1 MKNVKFFLMSWLCIH
16 VCLFFP
22 LQSQAE
28 EQIEPDQKI
37 NEVNVQEENKES
49 QEPPEQVETKQ
60 DEEKQKEEKQKEE
73 KQKEAEQ
80 QEVANKQLSERK
92 IETEQ
97 GIITIN
103 KPELKVGEEVRIA
116 VEPNGKNIQ
125 SMKGILQLQKT
136 GEQYA
141 QERMLSFEYDEET
154 KSWVANYKAGDFD
167 LQGDWNLQLVQSYK
181 ENEKEE
187 LVKNEVKVPLIR
199 IKNET
204 PTIDKE
210 LPKLQ
215 KVTIDEVKENLVER
229 KQGDSI
235 HLRVKASDIESVVK
249 EVRVT
254 LKGKEN
260 KELSFLL
267 DYNKH
272 DMDWQKVFEITE
284 ALPAGPYELLV
295 EIIDAA
301 GNKLV
306 EESEYTISVLVPK
319 NEDDKKIEE
328 KEKEEK
334 LDNKLENE
342 LEDKKENELEDKK
355 ENEKQ
360 EDSKVKN
367 PLPEENLPVVQIPK
381 QDEIVNKF
389 IKEPLKEKE
398 EFTYVIKEP
407 FEDNKEVHKG
417 KDQKEKNNKQ
427 VASKKKEQKEEPKD
441 KKEEKGEQGVQASD
455 VFTIMS
461 GLFVLFLVLKSNKE
475 WG

>member
-28 EQIEPDQKI
+28 EQIESDQKI

-49 QEPPEQVETKQ
+49 QESSEQVETKQ
-60 DEEKQKEEKQKEE
+60 DEEKQKEAEQQEV
-73 KQKEAEQ
+73 EQ
-80 QEVANKQLSERK
+80 QEVANKQLNERK

-97 GIITIN
+97 GIITVN

-125 SMKGILQLQKT
+125 SMKGILQLQKN

-141 QERMLSFEYDEET
+141 QERILSFEYDEET
-154 KSWVANYKAGDFD
+154 KSWVANYKAGNFD

-187 LVKNEVKVPLIR
+187 IVKNEVKVPLIR

-235 HLRVKASDIESVVK
+235 HIRVKALDIESVVK

-306 EESEYTISVLVPK
+306 EESEYTISVLAPK

-342 LEDKKENELEDKK
+342 LEDKKENE
-355 ENEKQ
+355 KQ
-360 EDSKVKN
+360 EDLKIKN
-367 PLPEENLPVVQIPK
+367 PLLEEKLPVVQIPK
-381 QDEIVNKF
+381 QDEKVNKF

-407 FEDNKEVHKG
+407 FEDNKEVHKA

-427 VASKKKEQKEEPKD
+427 VVSKKKEQKEETKD
-441 KKEEKGEQGVQASD
+441 KEEEKGEQGVQASD

>member
-16 VCLFFP
+16 VCLFFS

-28 EQIEPDQKI
+28 EQIESDQKI

-49 QEPPEQVETKQ
+49 QESSEQVETKQ
-60 DEEKQKEEKQKEE
+60 DEEKQKE
-73 KQKEAEQ
+73 AEQ
-80 QEVANKQLSERK
+80 QEVVNKQLNERK

-97 GIITIN
+97 GIITVN
-103 KPELKVGEEVRIA
+103 KPELRVGEEVRIA
-116 VEPNGKNIQ
+116 VEPNGKNIE
-125 SMKGILQLQKT
+125 SMKGILQLQKN

-141 QERMLSFEYDEET
+141 QERILSFEYDEET
-154 KSWVANYKAGDFD
+154 KSWVANYKAGNFD

-187 LVKNEVKVPLIR
+187 IVKNEVKVPLIR

-235 HLRVKASDIESVVK
+235 HIRVKASDIESVVK

-306 EESEYTISVLVPK
+306 EESEYTISVLAPK
-319 NEDDKKIEE
+319 NEDDKKIEEKEKEKE

-342 LEDKKENELEDKK
+342 LEDKKENE
-355 ENEKQ
+355 KQ
-360 EDSKVKN
+360 EDLKIKN
-367 PLPEENLPVVQIPK
+367 PLLEEKLPVVQIPK
-381 QDEIVNKF
+381 QDEKVNKF

-407 FEDNKEVHKG
+407 FEDNKEIHKA

-427 VASKKKEQKEEPKD
+427 VVSKKKEQKEETKD
-441 KKEEKGEQGVQASD
+441 KEEEKGEQGVQASD

>member
-60 DEEKQKEEKQKEE
+60 DEEKQKEEKQKE
-73 KQKEAEQ
+73 AEQ

-97 GIITIN
+97 GIITVN
-103 KPELKVGEEVRIA
+103 KLELKVGEEVRIA

-125 SMKGILQLQKT
+125 SMKGILQLQKN

-187 LVKNEVKVPLIR
+187 LIKNEVKVPLIR

-235 HLRVKASDIESVVK
+235 QIRVKASDIESVVK

-306 EESEYTISVLVPK
+306 EESEYTISVLAPK

-328 KEKEEK
+328 KEEK
-334 LDNKLENE
+334 LDNKL
-342 LEDKKENELEDKK
+342 ENELEDKK

-407 FEDNKEVHKG
+407 FEDNKEVHKA

>member
-28 EQIEPDQKI
+28 EQIESDQKI

-49 QEPPEQVETKQ
+49 QESSEQVETKQ
-60 DEEKQKEEKQKEE
+60 DEE

-80 QEVANKQLSERK
+80 QEVANKQLNERK

-97 GIITIN
+97 GIITVN

-125 SMKGILQLQKT
+125 SMKGILQLQKN

-141 QERMLSFEYDEET
+141 QERILSFEYDEET
-154 KSWVANYKAGDFD
+154 KSWVANYKAGNFD

-187 LVKNEVKVPLIR
+187 IVKNEVKVPLIR

-235 HLRVKASDIESVVK
+235 HIRVKASDIESVVK

-306 EESEYTISVLVPK
+306 EESEYTISVLAPK

-342 LEDKKENELEDKK
+342 LEDKKENE
-355 ENEKQ
+355 KQ
-360 EDSKVKN
+360 EDLKIKN
-367 PLPEENLPVVQIPK
+367 PLLEEKLPVVQIPK
-381 QDEIVNKF
+381 QDEKVNKF

-407 FEDNKEVHKG
+407 FEDNKEVHKA
-417 KDQKEKNNKQ
+417 KDQKEKSNKQ
-427 VASKKKEQKEEPKD
+427 VVSKKKEQKEETKD
-441 KKEEKGEQGVQASD
+441 KEEEKGEQGVQASD

>member
-28 EQIEPDQKI
+28 EQIESDQKI

-49 QEPPEQVETKQ
+49 QESSEQVETKQ
-60 DEEKQKEEKQKEE
+60 DEEKQKEAEQQEV
-73 KQKEAEQ
+73 EQ
-80 QEVANKQLSERK
+80 QEVANKQLNERK

-97 GIITIN
+97 GIITVN

-116 VEPNGKNIQ
+116 VESNGKNIQ
-125 SMKGILQLQKT
+125 SMKGILQLQKN

-141 QERMLSFEYDEET
+141 QERILSFEYDEET
-154 KSWVANYKAGDFD
+154 KSWVANYKAGNFD

-187 LVKNEVKVPLIR
+187 IVKNEVKVPLIR

-235 HLRVKASDIESVVK
+235 HIRVKASDIESVVK

-272 DMDWQKVFEITE
+272 DMDWEKVFEITE

-306 EESEYTISVLVPK
+306 EESEYTISVLAPK

-342 LEDKKENELEDKK
+342 LEDKKENE
-355 ENEKQ
+355 KQ
-360 EDSKVKN
+360 EDLKIKN
-367 PLPEENLPVVQIPK
+367 PLLEEKLPVVQIPK
-381 QDEIVNKF
+381 QDEKVNKF
-389 IKEPLKEKE
+389 IKEPLKEKK

-407 FEDNKEVHKG
+407 FEDNKEVHKA
-417 KDQKEKNNKQ
+417 KDQKEKSNKQ
-427 VASKKKEQKEEPKD
+427 VVSKKKEQKEETKD
-441 KKEEKGEQGVQASD
+441 KEEEKGEQGVQASD

>member
-28 EQIEPDQKI
+28 EQIESDQKI

-49 QEPPEQVETKQ
+49 QESSEQVETKQ
-60 DEEKQKEEKQKEE
+60 DEEKQKE
-73 KQKEAEQ
+73 AEQ
-80 QEVANKQLSERK
+80 QEVVNKQLNERK

-97 GIITIN
+97 GIITVN

-116 VEPNGKNIQ
+116 VEPNGKNIE
-125 SMKGILQLQKT
+125 SMKGILQLQKN

-141 QERMLSFEYDEET
+141 QERILSFEYDEET
-154 KSWVANYKAGDFD
+154 KSWVANYKAEDFD

-187 LVKNEVKVPLIR
+187 IVKNEVKVPLIR

-204 PTIDKE
+204 PAIDKE

-215 KVTIDEVKENLVER
+215 KVTIDEVKEDLVER

-235 HLRVKASDIESVVK
+235 HIRVKASDIESVVK

-272 DMDWQKVFEITE
+272 DMDWEKVFEITE

-306 EESEYTISVLVPK
+306 EESEYTISVLAPK
-319 NEDDKKIEE
+319 NEDDKKIEEKE

-342 LEDKKENELEDKK
+342 LEDKKENE
-355 ENEKQ
+355 KQ
-360 EDSKVKN
+360 EDLKIKN
-367 PLPEENLPVVQIPK
+367 PLLEEKLPVVQIPK
-381 QDEIVNKF
+381 QDEKVNKF

-407 FEDNKEVHKG
+407 FEDNKEVHKA
-417 KDQKEKNNKQ
+417 KDQKEKSNKQ
-427 VASKKKEQKEEPKD
+427 VDVSKKKEQKEETKD
-441 KKEEKGEQGVQASD
+441 KEEEKGEQGVQASD

>member
-28 EQIEPDQKI
+28 EQIESDQKI

-49 QEPPEQVETKQ
+49 QESSEQVETKQ
-60 DEEKQKEEKQKEE
+60 DEEKQKE
-73 KQKEAEQ
+73 AEQ
-80 QEVANKQLSERK
+80 QEVVNKQLNERK

-97 GIITIN
+97 GIITVN
-103 KPELKVGEEVRIA
+103 KPELRVGEEVRIA
-116 VEPNGKNIQ
+116 VEPNGKNIE
-125 SMKGILQLQKT
+125 SMKGILQLQKN

-141 QERMLSFEYDEET
+141 QERILSFEYDEET
-154 KSWVANYKAGDFD
+154 KSWVANYKAGNFD

-187 LVKNEVKVPLIR
+187 IVKNEVKVPLIR

-235 HLRVKASDIESVVK
+235 HIRVKASDIESVVK

-306 EESEYTISVLVPK
+306 EESEYTISVLAPK
-319 NEDDKKIEE
+319 NEDDKKIEEKE

-342 LEDKKENELEDKK
+342 LEDKKENE
-355 ENEKQ
+355 KQ
-360 EDSKVKN
+360 EDLKIKN
-367 PLPEENLPVVQIPK
+367 PLLEEKLPVVQIPK
-381 QDEIVNKF
+381 QDEKVNKF

-407 FEDNKEVHKG
+407 FEDNKEVHKA

>member
-60 DEEKQKEEKQKEE
+60 DEEKPKET
-73 KQKEAEQ
+73 EQ
-80 QEVANKQLSERK
+80 QEVANKQLSEKK

-97 GIITIN
+97 GIITVN

-125 SMKGILQLQKT
+125 SMKGILQLQKN

-187 LVKNEVKVPLIR
+187 LIKNEVKVPLIR

-235 HLRVKASDIESVVK
+235 HIRVKASDIESVVK

-306 EESEYTISVLVPK
+306 EESEYTISVLAPK

-328 KEKEEK
+328 KEEK
-334 LDNKLENE
+334 LDNKL
-342 LEDKKENELEDKK
+342 ENELEDKK

-407 FEDNKEVHKG
+407 FEDNKEVHKA
-417 KDQKEKNNKQ
+417 KDRKEKNNKQ
-427 VASKKKEQKEEPKD
+427 VASKKKEQKEEPKEEPKD

>member
-37 NEVNVQEENKES
+37 SEVNVQEENKES

-60 DEEKQKEEKQKEE
+60 DEE

-97 GIITIN
+97 GIITVN
-103 KPELKVGEEVRIA
+103 KLELKVGEEVRIA

-125 SMKGILQLQKT
+125 SMKGILQLQKN

-187 LVKNEVKVPLIR
+187 LIKNEVKVPLIR

-235 HLRVKASDIESVVK
+235 HIRVKASDIESVVK

-306 EESEYTISVLVPK
+306 EESEYTISVLAPK

-328 KEKEEK
+328 KEEK
-334 LDNKLENE
+334 LDNKL
-342 LEDKKENELEDKK
+342 ENELEDKK

-407 FEDNKEVHKG
+407 FEDNKEVHKA
-417 KDQKEKNNKQ
+417 KDRKEKNNKQ

>member
-28 EQIEPDQKI
+28 EQIESDQKI

-49 QEPPEQVETKQ
+49 QESSEQVETKQ
-60 DEEKQKEEKQKEE
+60 DEEKQKE
-73 KQKEAEQ
+73 AEQ
-80 QEVANKQLSERK
+80 QEVVNKQLNERK

-97 GIITIN
+97 GIITVN

-125 SMKGILQLQKT
+125 SMKGILQLQKN

-141 QERMLSFEYDEET
+141 QERILSFEYDEET
-154 KSWVANYKAGDFD
+154 KSWVANYKAGNFD

-187 LVKNEVKVPLIR
+187 IVKNEVKVTLIR

-235 HLRVKASDIESVVK
+235 HIRVKASDIESVVK

-328 KEKEEK
+328 KEKEDK

-342 LEDKKENELEDKK
+342 LEDKKENE
-355 ENEKQ
+355 KQ
-360 EDSKVKN
+360 EDLKIKN
-367 PLPEENLPVVQIPK
+367 PLPEEKLPVVQIPK
-381 QDEIVNKF
+381 QDEKVNKF

-407 FEDNKEVHKG
+407 FEDNKEVHKA

-427 VASKKKEQKEEPKD
+427 VVSKKKEQKEETKD
-441 KKEEKGEQGVQASD
+441 KEEEKGEQGVQASD

>member
-37 NEVNVQEENKES
+37 NEVNVQEEKS
-49 QEPPEQVETKQ
+49 EQVETKQ
-60 DEEKQKEEKQKEE
+60 DEEKQKEVEQKE
-73 KQKEAEQ
+73 
-80 QEVANKQLSERK
+80 VVNKQLGERK

-97 GIITIN
+97 GIVTVN

-125 SMKGILQLQKT
+125 SMKGILQLQKN

-167 LQGDWNLQLVQSYK
+167 LQGDWNLQLFQSYK
-181 ENEKEE
+181 ENEKED
-187 LVKNEVKVPLIR
+187 LIKNELKVPLIR

-215 KVTIDEVKENLVER
+215 EVTIDEVKENLVER

-235 HLRVKASDIESVVK
+235 HIRVKASDIESAVK

-267 DYNKH
+267 DYNKY

-284 ALPAGPYELLV
+284 ELPAGPYELHV

-306 EESEYTISVLVPK
+306 EESEYTISILAPK

-328 KEKEEK
+328 KEKEKEDK

-342 LEDKKENELEDKK
+342 LEDKKENE
-355 ENEKQ
+355 KQ
-360 EDSKVKN
+360 EDLKVKN
-367 PLPEENLPVVQIPK
+367 PLPEEKLPVVQIPK
-381 QDEIVNKF
+381 QDEKVNKF
-389 IKEPLKEKE
+389 IKEPLKEQE

-407 FEDNKEVHKG
+407 FEDNKEVHKA

-427 VASKKKEQKEEPKD
+427 VASKKKEQKEESKD

>member
-28 EQIEPDQKI
+28 EQIESDQKI

-49 QEPPEQVETKQ
+49 QESSEQVETKQ
-60 DEEKQKEEKQKEE
+60 DEEKQKEAEQQEV
-73 KQKEAEQ
+73 EQ
-80 QEVANKQLSERK
+80 QEVANKQLNERK

-97 GIITIN
+97 GIITVN

-125 SMKGILQLQKT
+125 SMKGILQLQKN

-141 QERMLSFEYDEET
+141 QERILSFEYDEET
-154 KSWVANYKAGDFD
+154 KSWVANYKAGNFD

-187 LVKNEVKVPLIR
+187 IVKNEVKVPLIR

-235 HLRVKASDIESVVK
+235 HIRVKASDIESVVK

-306 EESEYTISVLVPK
+306 EESEYTISVLAPK
-319 NEDDKKIEE
+319 NEDDKKIEEKEKE

-342 LEDKKENELEDKK
+342 LEDKKENE
-355 ENEKQ
+355 KQ
-360 EDSKVKN
+360 EDLKIKN
-367 PLPEENLPVVQIPK
+367 PLLEEKLPVVQIPK
-381 QDEIVNKF
+381 QDEKVNKF
-389 IKEPLKEKE
+389 IKEPLKEK
-398 EFTYVIKEP
+398 FTYVIKEP
-407 FEDNKEVHKG
+407 FEDNKEVHKA

-427 VASKKKEQKEEPKD
+427 VVSKKKEQKEETKD
-441 KKEEKGEQGVQASD
+441 KEEEKGEQGVQASD